1 MLAIVRSSNRH
12 FCYHVLVILVN
23 VSVVVWMYVSDQIV
37 WDEIEITEGF
47 GNLDP
52 HLWFI
57 QKPLEEECAGTS
69 FGNAETN
76 KESRP
81 QHLTVGLVANEFFDP
96 TLGRTGG
103 FGMAT
108 NMVGKFF
115 LNRPDLNVKV
125 VYIFAQPSQGN
136 KKIVSRVE
144 HKLLG
149 WPLICLHDKSSEA
162 RTLILNSGI
171 DVFLTIDYRSQYDK
185 VFSILPNVPVILWA
199 RDPRTSEQIDN
210 LESIRLPS
218 NAGSRPQGV
227 KAPKATR
234 ARQVFERLEGQTP
247 ENMYT
252 STESRKMIIG
262 VVWMPALRERLLE
275 AYNIPPH
282 GNSIE
287 LPNIVDFCQESCI
300 QKYHKPAVIFVGRL
314 DPYKRPWL
322 MVELAISFPNVEFW
336 VLGRSHFDNSNSYK
350 IKHDHDRP
358 LPANVK
364 LLGQK
369 TGQAKWKLLGAA
381 WFLISTSAH
390 EGLAISYLEALSCQT
405 PVLSTVD
412 PGKFVSSY
420 GVFTGE
426 FSGSGMQGLS
436 ALKQG
441 FKTLLFD
448 QSLRE
453 KLGEEGR
460 KHVLETHNADQ
471 FYNGFQSIINRMDL
485 PHSSRNQ
492 TSTKMSTS
500 LH

>member
-57 QKPLEEECAGTS
+57 QHPLEEECAGTS

-136 KKIVSRVE
+136 KKIVSKVE

-171 DVFLTIDYRSQYDK
+171 D
-185 VFSILPNVPVILWA
+185 
-199 RDPRTSEQIDN
+199 
-210 LESIRLPS
+210 
-218 NAGSRPQGV
+218 
-227 KAPKATR
+227 
-234 ARQVFERLEGQTP
+234 
-247 ENMYT
+247 
-252 STESRKMIIG
+252 
-262 VVWMPALRERLLE
+262 
-275 AYNIPPH
+275 
-282 GNSIE
+282 
-287 LPNIVDFCQESCI
+287 
-300 QKYHKPAVIFVGRL
+300 
-314 DPYKRPWL
+314 
-322 MVELAISFPNVEFW
+322 
-336 VLGRSHFDNSNSYK
+336 
-350 IKHDHDRP
+350 
-358 LPANVK
+358 
-364 LLGQK
+364 
-369 TGQAKWKLLGAA
+369 GA
-381 WFLISTSAH
+381 F
-390 EGLAISYLEALSCQT
+390 
-405 PVLSTVD
+405 
-412 PGKFVSSY
+412 
-420 GVFTGE
+420 
-426 FSGSGMQGLS
+426 
-436 ALKQG
+436 
-441 FKTLLFD
+441 
-448 QSLRE
+448 
-453 KLGEEGR
+453 
-460 KHVLETHNADQ
+460 
-471 FYNGFQSIINRMDL
+471 NR
-485 PHSSRNQ
+485 SRNMFAFTYVCTFQ
-492 TSTKMSTS
+492 
-500 LH
+500 